1 MQFLREA
8 KTRKTFDNSKMR
20 KQLSRFCGGKRSTQH
35 LPAISEEVN
44 DTLLQNSAVK
54 AEESREE
61 ILKLVQSRD
70 KCGHSNIQ
78 NKRNKEG
85 KQIVER
91 KTMLF
96 LPIHGDTYTDDGKP
110 LFERTTNL
118 LFQTEKL
125 TDINEAK
132 VLFPDFFP
140 AQGASRGTWEAESSW
155 KAKPTMEQIFSGQNN
170 LDLTVKSGLR
180 YDTNFEYWKRY
191 QLSF

>member
-1 MQFLREA
+1 
-8 KTRKTFDNSKMR
+8 MR

-44 DTLLQNSAVK
+44 DTLLQNSTVK

-61 ILKLVQSRD
+61 IIQLIQSRD
-70 KCGHSNIQ
+70 KCSHSNIQ
-78 NKRNKEG
+78 NKRNNEG

-96 LPIHGDTYTDDGKP
+96 LPIQGDTYTDDGKP
-110 LFERTTNL
+110 LFERTTNI
-118 LFQTEKL
+118 LFQTEKQK
-125 TDINEAK
+125 DINEAK

-140 AQGASRGTWEAESSW
+140 QGVLQGTWEAESPW
-155 KAKPTMEQIFSGQNN
+155 KTRPTMEQIFSGQNN
-170 LDLTVKSGLR
+170 LDFPVKSGLR